1 MVAAEGNDADMA
13 LDTDERTPPT
23 RSSRRTQ
30 TRRRSPI
37 GSLGRRP
44 KRRTGPRSRWT
55 YWRRRVIAILIIPAL
70 WFCWSITG
78 ALTSPGT
85 DSTAARLAQ
94 WARFH
99 HLGWAV
105 NLAEKVQYEFTKP
118 ETGGTV
124 SAIPTVAEESPAAP
138 TPSASATVEKIPTST
153 APGNLT
159 PLAEGSVPN
168 EGLWQPMYSVKGE
181 VAAQATYIRPD
192 NEHTGY
198 LVGVVWMDPKLVS
211 FKLHPGYQVPGG
223 GPWAEENQIPADARS
238 SILATFNSGF
248 TMVDSRG
255 GFWQKGNAVN
265 ELRPGGAS
273 MVLNDDGTLD
283 VRAWEGGAPGAG
295 IHTVRQNLILMVND
309 GELTPEVTNSQ
320 VTAEWGATIGNAA
333 FVWRSAVGVRN
344 DGTVIFV
351 AGPAMNI
358 KSLASIMKAAGC
370 VRAMQLDINPS
381 WTNYITYTQD
391 NGQTTPHMF
400 PEGAQ
405 PNAWRYLTPSTRDF
419 VAVMPRP

>member
-1 MVAAEGNDADMA
+1 MS
-13 LDTDERTPPT
+13 LDTDERTPSS
-23 RSSRRTQ
+23 RSSRRREPAPGGRGGKLL
-30 TRRRSPI
+30 RRKGGRS
-37 GSLGRRP
+37 
-44 KRRTGPRSRWT
+44 SRWT
-55 YWRRRVIAILIIPAL
+55 YWRRRIIAVLLIPAL
-70 WFCWSITG
+70 WFAWSITG

-85 DSTAARLAQ
+85 DTTAARLAQ

-124 SAIPTVAEESPAAP
+124 SAIPTVADENKP
-138 TPSASATVEKIPTST
+138 TPTPSVSASATPTKIPTST
-153 APGNLT
+153 PPGNLT
-159 PLAEGSVPN
+159 PLAQGTVPN
-168 EGLWQPMYSVKGE
+168 EGIWQPMYSVKGE

-198 LVGVVWMDPKLVS
+198 LVGVVWMDPKLVN

-223 GPWAEENQIPADARS
+223 GPWAESNEIPGDLRS

-265 ELRPGGAS
+265 ELRTGGAS
-273 MVLNDDGTLD
+273 MVLGDDGSLD
-283 VRAWEGGAPGAG
+283 VRSWEGGAPGPG
-295 IHTVRQNLILMVND
+295 IHTVRQNLILMVNN

-320 VTAEWGATIGNAA
+320 VTSEWGATIGNAA

-344 DGTVIFV
+344 DGSVIFV

-391 NGQTTPHMF
+391 NGQATPHMF
-400 PEGAQ
+400 PDGAQ
-405 PNAWRYLTPSTRDF
+405 PNPWRYLTPSTRDF
-419 VAVMPRP
+419 VAVYPRP